1 MLLLLTGSED
11 GTADRIVRNARLP
24 LFRFNLD
31 LYSDYFIE
39 FWPGRWRITNPT
51 GLSIDSENASRV
63 FWWKAFS
70 YGLDQDAFLH
80 EELKYIFRELY
91 SWFGDRRLL
100 IGNPPDLESRIGKL
114 KQLEIARNYFK
125 TSESQL
131 RVNSPFAIEKQKKYI
146 VKSLTSGLTT
156 SSKAM
161 YTQEVDPADLD
172 PKLIWYVQEM
182 ITSQKDVTVLV
193 AGSDFFAYSRSREHL
208 EGLDWR
214 KDQFISNVPWL
225 SYELSSQQTASI
237 KSFLDALGV
246 EWGRIDFMEVDK
258 DLYFLEINL
267 NGQWAFLD
275 LENARGVIS
284 GVVNYIET
292 GKTHGY

>member
-1 MLLLLTGSED
+1 
-11 GTADRIVRNARLP
+11 
-24 LFRFNLD
+24 
-31 LYSDYFIE
+31 
-39 FWPGRWRITNPT
+39 
-51 GLSIDSENASRV
+51 
-63 FWWKAFS
+63 
-70 YGLDQDAFLH
+70 
-80 EELKYIFRELY
+80 
-91 SWFGDRRLL
+91 
-100 IGNPPDLESRIGKL
+100 
-114 KQLEIARNYFK
+114 
-125 TSESQL
+125 
-131 RVNSPFAIEKQKKYI
+131 
-146 VKSLTSGLTT
+146 
-156 SSKAM
+156 M

-267 NGQWAFLD
+267 N
-275 LENARGVIS
+275 
-284 GVVNYIET
+284 
-292 GKTHGY
+292 